1 MTVSDIMTS
10 EVITAGMDDTVEEIA
25 KIFEQKHIHHI
36 PILEGTRIVGVVSDR
51 DVLKA
56 ISPFANIIGDV
67 ARDRNTLKRKAH
79 QIMTRK
85 VVTICP
91 TDTVR
96 EAAATM
102 IKHKFNCLPVL
113 SSAGA
118 VIGIVGIVTKTDV
131 MRCLVEQPMLSNE

>member
-1 MTVSDIMTS
+1 MTVGDIMTS
-10 EVITAGMDDTVEEIA
+10 EVITAEMDDTVERIA
-25 KIFEQKHIHHI
+25 EIFEQKHIHHI

-67 ARDRNTLKRKAH
+67 ARDRNTLQKKAH
-79 QIMTRK
+79 QLMTRK

-91 TDTVR
+91 TDTAR
-96 EAAATM
+96 EAATIM
-102 IKHKFNCLPVL
+102 MEHKFNCLPVL

-118 VIGIVGIVTKTDV
+118 VIGIVTTTDV